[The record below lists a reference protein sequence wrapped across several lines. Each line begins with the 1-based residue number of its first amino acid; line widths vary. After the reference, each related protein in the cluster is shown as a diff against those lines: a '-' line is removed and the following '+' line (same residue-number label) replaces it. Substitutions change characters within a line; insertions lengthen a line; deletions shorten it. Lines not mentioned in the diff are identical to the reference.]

1 MYSTH
6 DEITKNFDE
15 LQSDI
20 LGEKLTNNPKMKE
33 SKILSKTDH
42 NISIIPIIDI
52 QRSEVVDQIV
62 NAWKFVVPEAK
73 ITDPN
78 NIKSCLLQFI

>member
-6 DEITKNFDE
+6 DETTKNFDE

-33 SKILSKTDH
+33 SKILSKNKALATKQKTII
-42 NISIIPIIDI
+42 NAIVEFSFFIFQSII
-52 QRSEVVDQIV
+52 
-62 NAWKFVVPEAK
+62 FAK
-73 ITDPN
+73 IC
-78 NIKSCLLQFI
+78 IFLRFS